1 LSWSIHDFHM
11 DRLIHRI
18 LIAEDEEIARR
29 ALRVACERS
38 GCPVEVV
45 FEAATGRQ
53 VVEALGKVKLDI
65 ILMDVVLPGMDG
77 LTATRTVHE
86 LYPTTKVAIIS
97 AYDKFDYAQ
106 EAIRA
111 GAVDYLLKPV
121 RSEQL
126 LALLKK
132 LCAELDSASGGKEI
146 APATGEEE
154 TADQSRRRPH
164 EAALR
169 RAEEYI
175 AENYARGITLER
187 VSSHVDMAPT
197 YFCRI
202 FRQGEG
208 CTFIEYLTRIRLEE
222 AKRLLRTTKLPVSE
236 IGYAIGYQGANYL
249 SEVFKAAEGVTP
261 GTYRR
266 NHIS

>member
-1 LSWSIHDFHM
+1 VKDEGM
-11 DRLIHRI
+11 ERLLHRI

-29 ALRVACERS
+29 ALRLACERS

-53 VVEALGKVKLDI
+53 VVEALGKVQPDI
-65 ILMDVVLPGMDG
+65 ILMDVVMPGMDG
-77 LTATRTVHE
+77 LAATRAVHE
-86 LYPTTKVAIIS
+86 LYPATKVAIIS

-106 EAIRA
+106 EALRA

-132 LCAELDSASGGKEI
+132 LCAELDTDNARKGTGSA
-146 APATGEEE
+146 TQEED
-154 TADQSRRRPH
+154 THNPSQRNLH
-164 EAALR
+164 YAALK
-169 RAEEYI
+169 RAEAYI
-175 AENYARGITLER
+175 AENYARGVTLEQ

-197 YFCRI
+197 YFCRV
-202 FRQGEG
+202 FKHGEG

-222 AKRLLRTTKLPVSE
+222 AKRLLCTTTLPISK
-236 IGYAIGYQGANYL
+236 IGYAVGYQGANYL
-249 SEVFKAAEGVTP
+249 AEVFKATEGVTP

-266 NHIS
+266 NHTSP